1 MAELRH
7 NSEVESTPKTES
19 SEPSGKKV
27 SSEVQEANQSE
38 LKPKQTES
46 KESKEET
53 TEKKTD
59 TPPKEEPL
67 EKKETTVEVPQ
78 ETKPQEEEKKR
89 PAEDVPLRT
98 ETPSVDAEKGNG
110 KLTKEETEAL
120 KDKIR
125 ADIDSM
131 KESPSG
137 YKDFENGVRDVPTD
151 QPAKLSSKNFDRLA
165 EERGL
170 SPEEAKAQKESFRAF
185 PEQDKSLNNASH
197 HPEKTSADE
206 ATIRHV
212 TKDEPVN
219 VYSNEKGASG
229 KYSTHDVYTEPSE
242 VQKNLATPDY
252 NTGEY
257 KNESTLKST
266 LNDGRQNNVMEG
278 TVAPQKA
285 DGKVFT
291 EDRPGGGKQILTD
304 GGYEG
309 GGIVKGETTRL
320 EPSSKDITSV
330 KGIDNEK
337 PLGRIGE
344 ENKEVVGEQGGKS
357 KLSPSE
363 VKEFEDLKNNY
374 FDDLKSKSEYPNTI
388 DDSIKE
394 NEWKRIS
401 PEKNAEMREDFSNMK
416 NKLIS
421 DWENMHGEKWPTY
434 TEDVY
439 SPNGKLIRRE
449 GDKYDAHHV
458 QPLTFNGKNSA
469 ENITPLH
476 ASEHF
481 DKQGVHAPESPYGKM
496 EKYN

>member
-46 KESKEET
+46 KESKKET

-257 KNESTLKST
+257 TIYFCRYGYWDGDLWCDEEPHPNSEHWQKYTAFARDEAIWDAAYPHLKEYTTWEPGTEQCYPHYCNISG
-266 LNDGRQNNVMEG
+266 NIFVDHKPIDIYFDGLD
-278 TVAPQKA
+278 P
-285 DGKVFT
+285 
-291 EDRPGGGKQILTD
+291 
-304 GGYEG
+304 
-309 GGIVKGETTRL
+309 L
-320 EPSSKDITSV
+320 EPRFCNRMEANLALPSLEGKAPAEWLPGFAELPVAEMGLRQTQ
-330 KGIDNEK
+330 
-337 PLGRIGE
+337 
-344 ENKEVVGEQGGKS
+344 NKEE
-357 KLSPSE
+357 LC
-363 VKEFEDLKNNY
+363 
-374 FDDLKSKSEYPNTI
+374 
-388 DDSIKE
+388 
-394 NEWKRIS
+394 
-401 PEKNAEMREDFSNMK
+401 
-416 NKLIS
+416 
-421 DWENMHGEKWPTY
+421 
-434 TEDVY
+434 
-439 SPNGKLIRRE
+439 
-449 GDKYDAHHV
+449 
-458 QPLTFNGKNSA
+458 
-469 ENITPLH
+469 
-476 ASEHF
+476 
-481 DKQGVHAPESPYGKM
+481 
-496 EKYN
+496 